1 MNQRERGFLLLTS
14 YLGDPERKV
23 LTVAQ
28 LRSLAMRMRDME
40 MPMEDRELTERDLLR
55 LGCDRELSARILALL
70 EQENLLD
77 GYLARAEKQNCV
89 PITRVSEKYP
99 QILRQ
104 RLGLD
109 SPGCLWAR
117 GDVEILNTPAISLVG
132 CR

>member
-77 GYLARAEKQNCV
+77 GYLARAAKQNCV

-109 SPGCLWAR
+109 SPGCMGAR
-117 GDVEILNTPAISLVG
+117 GDVEILNAPAIALVS
-132 CR
+132 